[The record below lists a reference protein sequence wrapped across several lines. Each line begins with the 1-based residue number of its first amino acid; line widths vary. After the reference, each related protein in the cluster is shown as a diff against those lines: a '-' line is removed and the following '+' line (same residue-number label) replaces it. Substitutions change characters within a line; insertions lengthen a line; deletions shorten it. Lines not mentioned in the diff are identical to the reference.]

1 LLTDH
6 ASNSEED
13 GAGRISPL
21 ALFHT
26 TIALLRADRFPAFA
40 EPLLTLH
47 KHIAIREHLD
57 DIAQEALGRQRV
69 PAPEHA
75 LSGLEFAPALEEREL
90 GRALH
95 LAEHLSDGE
104 LVVEEEPL
112 HLRRRDRD
120 GARRDAR
127 HLAVAYE
134 VDFAALGYGLLGRR
148 CVRAGR
154 GVRVDGLYV
163 DAV

>member
-1 LLTDH
+1 M
-6 ASNSEED
+6 
-13 GAGRISPL
+13 
-21 ALFHT
+21 
-26 TIALLRADRFPAFA
+26 IALPRAQADLFLASA

-57 DIAQEALGRQRV
+57 DIAQEALRRQRI
-69 PAPEHA
+69 PAPEHT
-75 LSGLEFAPALEEREL
+75 LSYFIEFTSALEEREL
-90 GRALH
+90 GRRLQF
-95 LAEHLSDGE
+95 AEHLPDGE
-104 LVVEEEPL
+104 LVVEEQSL
-112 HLRRRDRD
+112 HLWRRDRD

-127 HLAVAYE
+127 RLAVAYE

-154 GVRVDGLYV
+154 GVSEDGLDV